1 MNEGF
6 KVGDRVI
13 VVGHPDDHYN
23 GVEGE
28 IVFIH
33 GGSCLVENDTTVYE
47 LRLDWLRSKED

>member
-13 VVGHPDDHYN
+13 VVDHPDDHYN

-47 LRLDWLRSKED
+47 LRLDWLKSKED